1 MIRHS
6 NSFMFSI
13 LIHIV
18 IFIALFFSYQQ
29 LKPEVK
35 KQKVETLLCV
45 KLSVMP
51 DKVVRPI
58 IPKIKT
64 HKVKRVE
71 LKPVEVKYVQKP
83 IELKPVKVKYVQKPV
98 KKRVVK
104 KQVIIKKNVL
114 VSENIVKKTPPHN
127 TQEVIPKKTK
137 KISTKVVKV
146 VKVIKVKV
154 APEKE
159 YIDENI
165 AKIIAL
171 LKENLYYPR
180 RARKR
185 GIQGEVLVRFTLSSK
200 AEVSNIEVLSSSS
213 EVLSRGAIQTI
224 NNVNN
229 ILPKPKQEITFN
241 IPISYI
247 LH

>member
-6 NSFMFSI
+6 HSFIFSI
-13 LIHIV
+13 FIHIA

-35 KQKVETLLCV
+35 KQKAETLLCV

-64 HKVKRVE
+64 HKVK
-71 LKPVEVKYVQKP
+71 PVE
-83 IELKPVKVKYVQKPV
+83 VKYVQKPV

-114 VSENIVKKTPPHN
+114 VSENIVKKTPPQKK
-127 TQEVIPKKTK
+127 QEVIPKKTK
-137 KISTKVVKV
+137 EISTKVVKF
-146 VKVIKVKV
+146 IKVKV

-200 AEVSNIEVLSSSS
+200 AEISNIEVLSSSS

-224 NNVNN
+224 SNVNN

>member
-6 NSFMFSI
+6 NSFIFSI
-13 LIHIV
+13 FIHIA

-45 KLSVMP
+45 KLSVMQ

-58 IPKIKT
+58 SPKIKT
-64 HKVKRVE
+64 HKV
-71 LKPVEVKYVQKP
+71 KPVEVKYVQKS
-83 IELKPVKVKYVQKPV
+83 V

-104 KQVIIKKNVL
+104 KQIIIKKNVL
-114 VSENIVKKTPPHN
+114 VSESIVKKTPSKKEE
-127 TQEVIPKKTK
+127 EVIPKKTK
-137 KISTKVVKV
+137 EISTKVVKV
-146 VKVIKVKV
+146 IKAKV

-185 GIQGEVLVRFTLSSK
+185 GIQGEVLVHFTLSSK
-200 AEVSNIEVLSSSS
+200 AEISNIEVLSSSS

-224 NNVNN
+224 SNVNN

-241 IPISYI
+241 IPISYM

>member
-6 NSFMFSI
+6 NSFIFSI

-64 HKVKRVE
+64 HKVKSV
-71 LKPVEVKYVQKP
+71 
-83 IELKPVKVKYVQKPV
+83 ELKPVKVKYVQKPV

-200 AEVSNIEVLSSSS
+200 AEVSNIEVLFSSS

>member
-6 NSFMFSI
+6 NSFIFSI
-13 LIHIV
+13 FIHIA
-18 IFIALFFSYQQ
+18 IFIALFISYQE
-29 LKPEVK
+29 LKPGVK
-35 KQKVETLLCV
+35 KQKEETLLRI
-45 KLSVMP
+45 KLSVMQ

-64 HKVKRVE
+64 HKVRPIIPKIKTHKV
-71 LKPVEVKYVQKP
+71 KPVEVKYVQKS
-83 IELKPVKVKYVQKPV
+83 V
-98 KKRVVK
+98 KKRVEK

-114 VSENIVKKTPPHN
+114 VSENIVKKTPSKKEK
-127 TQEVIPKKTK
+127 EVIPKKTK
-137 KISTKVVKV
+137 EITTKV
-146 VKVIKVKV
+146 VKVIKEKV

-185 GIQGEVLVRFTLSSK
+185 AIQGEVLVRFTLSNK
-200 AEVSNIEVLSSSS
+200 AEISNIEVLSSTS

-224 NNVNN
+224 SNVNN

>member
-1 MIRHS
+1 MIRYS
-6 NSFMFSI
+6 NSFIFSI
-13 LIHIV
+13 FIHIA

-29 LKPEVK
+29 LKPGVK

-45 KLSVMP
+45 KLLVMP
-51 DKVVRPI
+51 EKVVRPI
-58 IPKIKT
+58 SHKIKT
-64 HKVKRVE
+64 HKVKQ
-71 LKPVEVKYVQKP
+71 VEVKQVEVKQVQNS
-83 IELKPVKVKYVQKPV
+83 V

-104 KQVIIKKNVL
+104 KQIIIKKNII
-114 VSENIVKKTPPHN
+114 VSENTIKKIPPQKK
-127 TQEVIPKKTK
+127 QEVIPKKTK
-137 KISTKVVKV
+137 EISPKV
-146 VKVIKVKV
+146 VKVIKVIKVQV

-171 LKENLYYPR
+171 LKDNLYYPR

-200 AEVSNIEVLSSSS
+200 AEISNIEVLSSSS

-229 ILPKPKQEITFN
+229 ILPKPKQEITFDT
-241 IPISYI
+241 PISYT
-247 LH
+247 LQ

>member
-1 MIRHS
+1 MIRYS
-6 NSFMFSI
+6 NSFIFSI
-13 LIHIV
+13 FIHIA

-45 KLSVMP
+45 KLSVIQ

-64 HKVKRVE
+64 HKVKQ
-71 LKPVEVKYVQKP
+71 VEVKYVQKS
-83 IELKPVKVKYVQKPV
+83 VKN
-98 KKRVVK
+98 RVVK

-114 VSENIVKKTPPHN
+114 VSENIVKKTPPQKK
-127 TQEVIPKKTK
+127 QEVSP
-137 KISTKVVKV
+137 KV
-146 VKVIKVKV
+146 VKVIKAKV

-185 GIQGEVLVRFTLSSK
+185 GIQGEVLVHFTLSSK
-200 AEVSNIEVLSSSS
+200 AEISNIEVLSSSS

-224 NNVNN
+224 SNVNN